1 MHYIEFKGIT
11 VGTYISRKPKNS
23 KEKDVCANCKI
34 YEKIQTDKHIDKEKE
49 YELCK
54 NCEKCY
60 VSKTCKALLTVGRDQ
75 TTGKTNRKTFVA
87 DSEEQALNDALQYK
101 LDLNK
106 AGGPRIITKSNKTL
120 VELVQPCI
128 EEQFK
133 LKKINKS
140 TLKRK
145 TDTLKQIA
153 KAPFANKAISKVTRE
168 DVVNYL
174 SSLSKY
180 SESTIKQNYELLCMG
195 FGEAEYQNIIQENFM
210 SGYKRVQKPAS
221 EYKSH
226 KRKSLTLVEEKK
238 LVDYLMNVSYEEC
251 SYKYLLLWQLTTGMR
266 IGETLVLNYEN
277 DIILSK
283 NIVDIKRTQTK
294 DENGK
299 IMIGETTKTNEGT
312 RTIKMNN
319 LSRQIMDMALEH
331 KIKNKDK
338 LLFCQ
343 SNGTMHLENS
353 INSCLK
359 RIALKLGIGI
369 YEDYNKKG
377 ELVKKTDVHTHMLRG
392 TFATRCAEAK
402 IAPVVLKQIL
412 GHKDIAVTMKYYI
425 DVDSSFIESETDNAI
440 QYLVD
445 KNIFGVELPETN
457 VA

>member
-1 MHYIEFKGIT
+1 MEFKGIT
-11 VGTYISRKPKNS
+11 VGTYISRKPKNN

-195 FGEAEYQNIIQENFM
+195 FGEAEYQKIIQENFM

-412 GHKDIAVTMKYYI
+412 GHKDISVTMKYYI

>member
-1 MHYIEFKGIT
+1 
-11 VGTYISRKPKNS
+11 
-23 KEKDVCANCKI
+23 
-34 YEKIQTDKHIDKEKE
+34 
-49 YELCK
+49 
-54 NCEKCY
+54 
-60 VSKTCKALLTVGRDQ
+60 
-75 TTGKTNRKTFVA
+75 
-87 DSEEQALNDALQYK
+87 
-101 LDLNK
+101 
-106 AGGPRIITKSNKTL
+106 
-120 VELVQPCI
+120 
-128 EEQFK
+128 
-133 LKKINKS
+133 
-140 TLKRK
+140 
-145 TDTLKQIA
+145 
-153 KAPFANKAISKVTRE
+153 
-168 DVVNYL
+168 
-174 SSLSKY
+174 
-180 SESTIKQNYELLCMG
+180 MG
-195 FGEAEYQNIIQENFM
+195 FGEAEYQKIIQENFM

-221 EYKSH
+221 EYKLH

-369 YEDYNKKG
+369 YEGYNKKG